1 MTREETFLALEDE
14 FDVLI
19 IGGGATGLGIAVDAA
34 TRGFR
39 TALVEGGDFAQATS
53 SRATKLV
60 HGGVRYLAS
69 GQVHLVYEA
78 LHERAVMLRNAPHLV
93 HAQPFVMPTYTWH
106 ELPYY
111 GAGLMLYNLMS
122 GRASLGPTS
131 ILGAKATKDRVPNIA
146 TKGLTGSVVFHDGQF
161 NDARLAL
168 ALARTAADH
177 GAVIQNYARC
187 VRLLST
193 TGRLSGAIVTDAET
207 GTEYTVHAKT
217 VVNATGIFTD
227 EIREL
232 DDPGIPPLLT
242 VSRGTHIVVGPE
254 FLGSN
259 SAIMVPKT
267 KDGRVIFA
275 IPWQGK
281 VVIGTTDLPAPSSQM
296 EPGHSRDEIDFLIE
310 TIGPYLTRA
319 VQRNDVLSVFSGLRP
334 LVTGKAS
341 KTSKI
346 SREHHIDAS
355 PHGLVTVAGGK
366 WTTYRRMAEDT
377 LNFMMREGMIEKR
390 PCITDKVK
398 LHGAPTEPVGGDAFL
413 REYGS
418 DTGAIQAMIEVEP
431 TLSQA
436 IDAAL
441 PYTFAQV
448 IFAVRFEMAR
458 TLEDVLSRRTR
469 SLLLD
474 SAAALRA
481 ARAVASL
488 MARELGKDQ
497 IWEQEQIS
505 TFATLSERNYML

>member
-1 MTREETFLALEDE
+1 MTREETFFALQDD

-93 HAQPFVMPTYTWH
+93 HAQPFVMPTYTWR

-122 GRASLGPTS
+122 GSASLGPTS
-131 ILGAKATKDRVPNIA
+131 ILGVKATKARVPNIA

-168 ALARTAADH
+168 ALARTALDH
-177 GAVIQNYARC
+177 GAVVQNYARC

-193 TGRLSGAIVTDAET
+193 DGRLTGAVIADVET
-207 GTEYTVHAKT
+207 GKEYTVHAKT
-217 VVNATGIFTD
+217 IVNATGIFTD
-227 EIREL
+227 EIRAL

-254 FLGSN
+254 FLGGN

-296 EPGHSRDEIDFLIE
+296 EPGHSQDEIDFLIE
-310 TIGPYLTRA
+310 TIGPYLTRT
-319 VQRNDVLSVFSGLRP
+319 VQRSDVLSVFSGLRP

-346 SREHHIDAS
+346 SREHHIDTS
-355 PHGLVTVAGGK
+355 PHGLVTIAGGK

-377 LNFMMREGMIEKR
+377 LNFMVREGMIEKR
-390 PCITDKVK
+390 PCITDTVK
-398 LHGAPTEPVGGDAFL
+398 LHGALTGTVSGDMFL

-418 DTGAIQAMIEVEP
+418 DAIAIQAIIADEP
-431 TLSQA
+431 GLSEL
-436 IDAAL
+436 IDSAL
-441 PYTFAQV
+441 PYTMAQV
-448 IFAVRFEMAR
+448 AFAVRFEMAR

-474 SAAALRA
+474 SEATLRA
-481 ARAVASL
+481 APAAASCI
-488 MARELGKDQ
+488 ARELGKDQ
-497 IWEQEQIS
+497 SWADNQVRQL
-505 TFATLSERNYML
+505 TTQAQRNYML

>member
-1 MTREETFLALEDE
+1 
-14 FDVLI
+14 
-19 IGGGATGLGIAVDAA
+19 
-34 TRGFR
+34 
-39 TALVEGGDFAQATS
+39 
-53 SRATKLV
+53 
-60 HGGVRYLAS
+60 
-69 GQVHLVYEA
+69 
-78 LHERAVMLRNAPHLV
+78 
-93 HAQPFVMPTYTWH
+93 
-106 ELPYY
+106 
-111 GAGLMLYNLMS
+111 
-122 GRASLGPTS
+122 
-131 ILGAKATKDRVPNIA
+131 
-146 TKGLTGSVVFHDGQF
+146 
-161 NDARLAL
+161 
-168 ALARTAADH
+168 
-177 GAVIQNYARC
+177 
-187 VRLLST
+187 
-193 TGRLSGAIVTDAET
+193 
-207 GTEYTVHAKT
+207 
-217 VVNATGIFTD
+217 
-227 EIREL
+227 
-232 DDPGIPPLLT
+232 
-242 VSRGTHIVVGPE
+242 VVGPE